1 MTIIPYEQTHR
12 QILSSLLTDYFTELG
27 SDIPEQIIHGKLMD
41 LIERQCRAGIIH
53 TVIAVTE
60 DLPIGFSIFQI
71 DSTESDWC
79 KRPGWGFIR
88 EFYIIPAFRKK
99 GMGRLL
105 ARYTED
111 ALRHLGTR
119 QLYLTADNA
128 TAFWQRCGW
137 RLTPDIASNELS
149 VLEKE

>member
-88 EFYIIPAFRKK
+88 EFYVIPSFRNHGYGKALAAHTVQQLK
-99 GMGRLL
+99 SMG
-105 ARYTED
+105 A
-111 ALRHLGTR
+111 
-119 QLYLTADNA
+119 QNLYLTSTEAVP
-128 TAFWQRCGW
+128 FWQKCGW
-137 RLTPDIASNELS
+137 SRTQTLCSNDQYI
-149 VLEKE
+149 LEK